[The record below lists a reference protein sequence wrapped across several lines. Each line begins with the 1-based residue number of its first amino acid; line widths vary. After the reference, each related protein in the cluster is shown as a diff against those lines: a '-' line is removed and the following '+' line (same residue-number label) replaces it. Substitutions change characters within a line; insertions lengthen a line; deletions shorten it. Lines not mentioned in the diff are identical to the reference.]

1 MQNESQ
7 KTFIFIAEPQPILSK
22 DSARRAQCKMKVK
35 KLSFSLPSR
44 SLSYLKIV
52 QGERKAEAK
61 TILLKGG

>member
-1 MQNESQ
+1 
-7 KTFIFIAEPQPILSK
+7 
-22 DSARRAQCKMKVK
+22 MKVE

-52 QGERKAEAK
+52 QGERNENESQKTFIFIAEPK

>member
-44 SLSYLKIV
+44 SLSYLKIA
-52 QGERKAEAK
+52 QGERNAK
-61 TILLKGG
+61 